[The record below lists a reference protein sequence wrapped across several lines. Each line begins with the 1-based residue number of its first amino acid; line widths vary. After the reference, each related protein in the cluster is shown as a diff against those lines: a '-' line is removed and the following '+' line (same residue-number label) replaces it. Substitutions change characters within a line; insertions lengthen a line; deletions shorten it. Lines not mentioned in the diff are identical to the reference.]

1 MANKR
6 REMTPY
12 ESSLFAEM
20 KKLSKR
26 ANQRIVRLERET
38 GFQEGFATKQLADYL
53 STDALNA
60 WTPKGRVAV
69 KSSLS
74 AFEMK
79 KVIKATKKFLNQETS
94 RVAGVKAYQKRY
106 EDKTGLKLTKE
117 RLNALFQAERNY
129 TWIYDYFGASEKT
142 AGGIFW
148 DWEREHKNDD
158 FETWLD
164 NIRVYVYD
172 RILDEKL
179 YNDLLSL
186 YEYAKGVNG

>member
-1 MANKR
+1 MAQK

-12 ESSLFAEM
+12 EASLFVEM

-38 GFQEGFATKQLADYL
+38 GLQESFATKQLADYL
-53 STDALNA
+53 STDKLNA
-60 WTPKGRVAV
+60 WTEKGRVTA
-69 KSSLS
+69 KTSLS
-74 AFEMK
+74 AKQMK
-79 KVIKATKKFLNQETS
+79 DVIKVTKKFLNQETS

-129 TWIYDYFGASEKT
+129 TWIYEYFGASEKT

-164 NIRVYVYD
+164 NIRVYLYE
-172 RILDEKL
+172 RTLDEKL

>member
-1 MANKR
+1 MTQK

-12 ESSLFAEM
+12 EASLFVEM

-38 GFQEGFATKQLADYL
+38 GLQESFATKQLADYL
-53 STDALNA
+53 STDKLNA
-60 WTPKGRVAV
+60 WTEKGRVTA
-69 KSSLS
+69 KTSLS
-74 AFEMK
+74 AKQMK
-79 KVIKATKKFLNQETS
+79 DVIKATKKFLNQETS

-106 EDKTGLKLTKE
+106 EEKTGLKLTKE
-117 RLNALFQAERNY
+117 RLNALFQSERNY
-129 TWIYDYFGASEKT
+129 TWIYEYFGASEKS

-164 NIRVYVYD
+164 NIRVYLYE
-172 RILDEKL
+172 RTLDEKL
-179 YNDLLSL
+179 YNDLLAL

>member
-1 MANKR
+1 MSKKI
-6 REMTPY
+6 EMTPY
-12 ESSLFAEM
+12 EASLFSEM

-38 GFQEGFATKQLADYL
+38 GVQEAFAIKQLADYL
-53 STDALNA
+53 SSDKLNA
-60 WTPKGRVAV
+60 WTEKGRVTA
-69 KSSLS
+69 KTSLS
-74 AFEMK
+74 AKQMK
-79 KVIKATKKFLNQETS
+79 DVIKATKKFLNQETS

-106 EDKTGLKLTKE
+106 EEKTGLKLTKE

-129 TWIYDYFGASEKT
+129 TWIYEYFGASEKT

-164 NIRVYVYD
+164 NIRVYLYE
-172 RILDEKL
+172 RTLDEKL
-179 YNDLLSL
+179 YNDLLAL

>member
-1 MANKR
+1 MVQK

-12 ESSLFAEM
+12 EASLFVEM
-20 KKLSKR
+20 KRLSKR

-38 GFQEGFATKQLADYL
+38 GLQESFATKQLADYL
-53 STDALNA
+53 STDKLNA
-60 WTPKGRVAV
+60 WTEKGRVTA
-69 KSSLS
+69 KTSLS
-74 AFEMK
+74 AKQMK
-79 KVIKATKKFLNQETS
+79 DVIKATKKFLNQETS

-106 EDKTGLKLTKE
+106 EEKTGLKITKE

-129 TWIYDYFGASEKT
+129 TWIYEYFGASEKT

-164 NIRVYVYD
+164 NIRVYLYE
-172 RILDEKL
+172 RTLDEKL
-179 YNDLLSL
+179 YNDLLAL